1 MSARRNLTILVIW
14 FLVLAHSSIHLA
26 AQVTSANQEP
36 PSQAPG
42 VRAVAC
48 KLGGSVAYIPSKGA
62 GPEGLAVRISPP
74 TKPRY
79 PDGAPIAVQVTPAPA
94 LDEARICLKENGFV
108 DVGFQCPGG
117 GARTVGG
124 WEESG
129 GRPGPE
135 ACMEALADVL
145 TFATGRIM
153 SLEKKS
159 IGDYGGST
167 KVLTSNVG
175 VIGWSAGGNLATV
188 TMARHG
194 EQFRDLAWYASWE
207 SPVLSTSDVGSG
219 SVYQANRFYDPATG
233 RVDYRR
239 LRHSSEMPLWVWPPQ
254 GLRSDPSWP
263 RGGLYLDGD
272 SNGTF
277 DRDAD
282 YAFWLRY
289 RSLSAG
295 EPRKAFYP
303 PAVTRE
309 ARDRKVFG
317 ETWPAHIA
325 TVEDVER
332 LANVEDVMRRIP
344 DAVQRLSQLAVIVFE
359 SERGHVTNSADHP
372 HAIAQVNAWL
382 AAGARWVRLNP
393 DVHYVEAAMGKRPSR
408 EVQNPAGRKL
418 DRASIAGLVEPEAD
432 AGGPTD
438 AQGMAAAASELAD
451 RTYSKTWTT
460 VLTKV
465 LFR

>member
-1 MSARRNLTILVIW
+1 
-14 FLVLAHSSIHLA
+14 
-26 AQVTSANQEP
+26 
-36 PSQAPG
+36 
-42 VRAVAC
+42 
-48 KLGGSVAYIPSKGA
+48 
-62 GPEGLAVRISPP
+62 
-74 TKPRY
+74 
-79 PDGAPIAVQVTPAPA
+79 
-94 LDEARICLKENGFV
+94 
-108 DVGFQCPGG
+108 
-117 GARTVGG
+117 
-124 WEESG
+124 
-129 GRPGPE
+129 
-135 ACMEALADVL
+135 MEALADVL

-159 IGDYGGST
+159 IGDYAGST
-167 KVLTSNVG
+167 KVLTTNVG
-175 VIGWSAGGNLATV
+175 VIGWSAGGNLATL

-219 SVYQANRFYDPATG
+219 SVFQANRFYDPTTG
-233 RVDYRR
+233 RVDYGR
-239 LRHSSEMPLWVWPPQ
+239 LRYSSEMALWVWPPQ

-272 SNGTF
+272 NNATF
-277 DRDAD
+277 DRNAD
-282 YAFWLRY
+282 YAFWVRY

-295 EPRKAFYP
+295 EPRKSFYP

-325 TVEDVER
+325 TVEEVER
-332 LANVEDVMRRIP
+332 LANVEDVMRRMP
-344 DAVQRLSQLAVIVFE
+344 VAVQRLSQLAVIVFE
-359 SERGHVTNSADHP
+359 SQQGHVTNSADHP

-382 AAGARWVRLNP
+382 DAGARWVRLNP
-393 DVHYVEAAMGKRPSR
+393 DAHYVEAAMGKRPSR

-418 DRASIAGLVEPEAD
+418 DRASIADLVEPEAD

-438 AQGMAAAASELAD
+438 AQGMTAAASELAD
-451 RTYSKTWTT
+451 RTYSKTWAP